1 MYIDMDGE
9 EFSCHVV
16 VYFGCIPS
24 RSWLIDGMV
33 NIYYSLI
40 LPLPACTA
48 FSRVL
53 IKLYLWTYINVFIY

>member
-53 IKLYLWTYINVFIY
+53 I